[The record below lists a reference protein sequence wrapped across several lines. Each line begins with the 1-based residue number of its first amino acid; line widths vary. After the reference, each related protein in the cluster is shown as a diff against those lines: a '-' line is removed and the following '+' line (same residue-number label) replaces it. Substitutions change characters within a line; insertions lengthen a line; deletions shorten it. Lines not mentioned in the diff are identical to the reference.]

1 MALRQEHRQKHMRRL
16 HNRPGRQTSRAP
28 SPLRPAGL
36 PRRCCAG
43 CTAITGQDL
52 IAQLSGREL
61 GEELLLSCSM
71 LRSGEQVFLDDVTV
85 EDPEKALQIRVR
97 IVESSGYDFVRAVT
111 GLDLEEAGKAEEE
124 LNE

>member
-1 MALRQEHRQKHMRRL
+1 MLRGLYRDIRAQFPQVTL
-16 HNRPGRQTSRAP
+16 HIYEIENRFFGELITV
-28 SPLRPAGL
+28 AGL
-36 PRRCCAG
+36 
-43 CTAITGQDL
+43 TTGQDL

-85 EDPEKALQIRVR
+85 EDLEKALQIRVR